1 MRLSTTTGTFS
12 RTLSGGY
19 TPYKE
24 AIRRLK
30 AVGYDVLDINFC
42 RALTGQ
48 TDLANDNW
56 ETLMHELREEAEKLG
71 IEFSQ
76 SHPVFLPG
84 HPNHQKPE
92 LLETYHEMMRR
103 SIIAS
108 SILGVKWAVVH
119 PHEDRETTALD
130 TDACIKDNMDHF
142 APFVELAVK
151 RNVGIAFENMIERE
165 TSKRRFASHAA
176 ELVALIDAWND
187 PRVGA
192 CWDFGHANFL
202 YKDQRPALRMLG
214 KRLKATHVNDNYG
227 KSDEHMFPFHGSVD
241 WRAIMPVLAE
251 IGYEGDF
258 TYETHM
264 EFYHLPEHLKDP
276 LAKVGLD
283 IAKYCLTLMETQTI
297 S

>member
-1 MRLSTTTGTFS
+1 MRLSTTTGTFGL
-12 RTLSGGY
+12 TLSGGY

-24 AIRRLK
+24 SIGRLK
-30 AVGYDVLDINFC
+30 AAGYHVLDINFC

-48 TDLANDNW
+48 TDLVRDDW
-56 ETLMHELREEAEKLG
+56 EPLMHELRDEAEKLG
-71 IEFSQ
+71 IEFTQ

-84 HPNHQKPE
+84 HANEQPAE
-92 LLETYHEMMRR
+92 RLEVYHEMMRR

-119 PHEDRETTALD
+119 PQEDRAKTALD
-130 TDACIKDNMDHF
+130 AEACIKDNVEHF
-142 APFVELAVK
+142 SPIVELAVK
-151 RNVGIAFENMIERE
+151 YNVGIAFENMIERE

-176 ELVALIDAWND
+176 ELAALIDVWGD
-187 PRVGA
+187 SRVGA

-202 YKDQRPALRMLG
+202 YKDQRPALRTLG

-241 WRAIMPVLAE
+241 WRSIMPVLVE

-258 TYETHM
+258 TFETHK
-264 EFYHLPEHLKDP
+264 EFNGLPEPIKDS
-276 LAKVGLD
+276 LAKVGYD
-283 IAKYCLTLMETQTI
+283 IGQYCLTLTQA
-297 S
+297 

>member
-12 RTLSGGY
+12 VTLSGGY

-24 AIRRLK
+24 AMRRLK

-48 TDLANDNW
+48 TDLVRDNW
-56 ETLMHELREEAEKLG
+56 ETLMHELREEAELIG
-71 IEFSQ
+71 VEFTQ

-84 HPNHQKPE
+84 HANHQPPE
-92 LLETYHEMMRR
+92 RLEVYEEMMRR
-103 SIIAS
+103 SIVAS

-119 PHEDRETTALD
+119 PQEDRETTALD
-130 TDACIKDNMDHF
+130 VDACIKDNVEHF
-142 APFVELAVK
+142 SPIVELAVK
-151 RNVGIAFENMIERE
+151 HNVGIAFENMIERE

-176 ELVALIDAWND
+176 ELVALIDVWGD
-187 PRVGA
+187 SRVGA

-202 YKDQRPALRMLG
+202 YKDQRPALRKIG

-241 WRAIMPVLAE
+241 WHSIMPVLVE

-258 TYETHM
+258 TYETHK
-264 EFYHLPEHLKDP
+264 EFIRLPEALKDP
-276 LAKVGLD
+276 LAKIGYD
-283 IAKYCLTLMETQTI
+283 IGRYCLTLAQ